1 MPCPKNQIY
10 CFNQM
15 RFINSMSVIDI
26 KINYLLPEQRAQ
38 SQLISN
44 KNTTKYIITV
54 QLVRISYINIFVPLN
69 VHSVFSFV
77 IFHIVFVLF
86 VFTFHSIHLFNV
98 FCLLFPLERN
108 KKIYNQKFGDF
119 FSTKFNTNTKR

>member
-1 MPCPKNQIY
+1 
-10 CFNQM
+10 M

-69 VHSVFSFV
+69 VHSVFFLRYIPHRFRSV
-77 IFHIVFVLF
+77 RFHIPFYSFIQCVL
-86 VFTFHSIHLFNV
+86 SA
-98 FCLLFPLERN
+98 FPP
-108 KKIYNQKFGDF
+108 
-119 FSTKFNTNTKR
+119 